1 VPVTSRSRSNSRATP
16 KQAAQ
21 SMTSS
26 PPASAAA
33 RPNDGVITWDDISEM
48 SASGGGCP
56 AR

>member
-1 VPVTSRSRSNSRATP
+1 
-16 KQAAQ
+16 
-21 SMTSS
+21 MTSS
-26 PPASAAA
+26 PPVSAAA